1 MKLALGTAQFG
12 LNYGLTNIS
21 GMLTNAE
28 IRSILNLAQISGIDT
43 LDTAAAYGNSEQIL
57 GDYGVSNWKV
67 VTKIPKYNIE
77 PTNMHIWI
85 SKCVDNSIKRLN
97 TDKLYGLLL
106 HDPSV
111 LLKSN
116 GKNIAQ
122 VLKDLRSSGRVKNIG
137 FSIYSPE
144 ILPSI
149 MSVLRPDIV
158 QVPFNILDQ
167 RIVKSGWLNSLTS
180 EGIKVHVRS
189 IFLQGLLLQEPENR
203 PAYFDKWNDTLSKWD
218 FLVKKIDHSRT
229 ALCLGFVKQFKQ
241 IDRVIVGIDNASH
254 LQQLVKEFSLNIDVN
269 PRYLSIED
277 SSLIDPFNW
286 TI

>member
-43 LDTAAAYGNSEQIL
+43 LDTAAAYGNSEQTL
-57 GDYGVSNWKV
+57 GDLGVSNWKV
-67 VTKIPKYNIE
+67 VTKISKYNIE
-77 PTNMHIWI
+77 PTNMHVWI

-97 TDKLYGLLL
+97 IDSLYGLLL

-116 GKNIAQ
+116 GKYLAQ
-122 VLKDLRSSGRVKNIG
+122 ILKDLRSSGRVKNIG

-149 MSVLRPDIV
+149 LSVLRPDII
-158 QVPFNILDQ
+158 QAPFNILDQ
-167 RIVKSGWLNSLTS
+167 RILKSGWLNSLAS
-180 EGIKVHVRS
+180 EGIKVYVRS

-203 PAYFDKWNDTLSKWD
+203 PTYFDRWNGTLSKWD
-218 FLVKKIDHSRT
+218 LFVKKIGHSRT

-241 IDRVIVGIDNASH
+241 IEQVIVGIDNASH
-254 LQQLVKEFSLNIDVN
+254 LQQLVKDFSLNIDVN
-269 PRYLSIED
+269 PQYLSIED
-277 SSLIDPFNW
+277 CSLIDPFNW